1 LQARFAVVQG
11 PSRFWDKRIL
21 HDIMTTCV
29 ILHNMITEDEKDL
42 NLELF
47 FDNVGTCVKPT
58 RNPDKI
64 QAFLETY
71 QNIEYADTHK

>member
-1 LQARFAVVQG
+1 
-11 PSRFWDKRIL
+11 
-21 HDIMTTCV
+21 
-29 ILHNMITEDEKDL
+29 MITEDEKDM

-47 FDNVGTCVKPT
+47 LDNIGTRVKPT

-71 QNIEYADTHK
+71 QNIEYADTHKQLNKDLIQHH